1 MGFKKFV
8 INRTTV
14 TILGIVAGVAVLV
27 GFYIYRVNNAVNPTR
42 VPIATREILPTEE
55 ITADDIEMVSISSSF
70 LSDANVI
77 TSTESL
83 IGKYIATGTSIPEGG
98 LFYSNQIVE
107 KEDLPN
113 AVFEEI
119 PDGDTI
125 YQLPVN
131 ETTTYA
137 NSIYPGD
144 RIDLSIKSSDP
155 TTGRVIFGEFISSI
169 EVLAVRDSAGQNVF
183 DVTSGREADFLL
195 FAVPTDLYRYLK
207 LAEWSSNMQVIPVP
221 RNQQYTED
229 AGATEYDN
237 EQLINLILQNVQDM
251 GGNYSSGSSTTEEE
265 TTPPEE

>member
-27 GFYIYRVNNAVNPTR
+27 GFYMYRVNNAINPTR
-42 VPIATREILPTEE
+42 VPIATRDISPTEE
-55 ITADDIEMVSISSSF
+55 IKAGDIEMVNISSSF
-70 LSDANVI
+70 LSDADII
-77 TSTESL
+77 TSTSEL
-83 IGKYIATGTSIPEGG
+83 IGKYVTTGTSIPKGG
-98 LFYSNQIVE
+98 LFYGNQVVE

-119 PDGDTI
+119 PDGYTI

-144 RIDLSIKSSDP
+144 RIDLWIKSTDP
-155 TTGRVIFGEFISSI
+155 TTGKVIFGEFISSI

-195 FAVPTDLYRYLK
+195 FAVATDLYRYLK
-207 LAEWSSNMQVIPVP
+207 LAERSSNMSVVPVP

-251 GGNYSSGSSTTEEE
+251 GGNYSSGSNSTAEDNTTEEE
-265 TTPPEE
+265 